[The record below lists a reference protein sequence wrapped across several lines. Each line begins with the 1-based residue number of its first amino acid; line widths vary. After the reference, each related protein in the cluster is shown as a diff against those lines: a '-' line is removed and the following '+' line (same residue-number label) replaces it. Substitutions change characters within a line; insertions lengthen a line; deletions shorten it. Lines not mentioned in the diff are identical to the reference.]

1 MMFKYNFAFKNN
13 SAVSLDSDVDID
25 LHKIKMG
32 YAIAFD
38 NLWINTNEVKTITK
52 MEERIKNEN
61 ENI

>member
-1 MMFKYNFAFKNN
+1 MFKYNFAFKNN
-13 SAVSLDSDVDID
+13 SVISFDSNVDID
-25 LHKIKMG
+25 LHRIKMG
-32 YAIAFD
+32 EAISFD

>member
-1 MMFKYNFAFKNN
+1 MFKYNFAFTNN
-13 SAVSLDSDVDID
+13 SVISFESEKDID
-25 LHKIKMG
+25 LHEIETG
-32 YAIAFD
+32 HAIAFD